1 MTAAGANS
9 DTITTTG
16 GSNSDLNLVDIV
28 DAYSEDD
35 GDISTFTV
43 VETDSPSGTT
53 VTSSGTNTATQTTTG
68 SPPEDGKLP
77 NPGPTNPTNPT
88 GSRQQIR
95 RSMRLYEKRGK
106 LVACRAATL
115 DQAMGW
121 LEELGLLHQVYWV
134 ARGEAG
140 GFANPYFVEFLR
152 HMLRTCLAKGTVE
165 LFRVS
170 AADQAIGYVYNFVY
184 RGQVYA
190 YLTGI
195 LYEDDA
201 KLKPGLVNHVLAIEA
216 HLAEGAAIYD
226 FMAGDNRYKAN
237 LGAPGPEMYYFVA
250 QRATFSLRLENAL
263 RGAKRRFEAW
273 RQR

>member
-1 MTAAGANS
+1 
-9 DTITTTG
+9 
-16 GSNSDLNLVDIV
+16 
-28 DAYSEDD
+28 
-35 GDISTFTV
+35 
-43 VETDSPSGTT
+43 
-53 VTSSGTNTATQTTTG
+53 
-68 SPPEDGKLP
+68 
-77 NPGPTNPTNPT
+77 
-88 GSRQQIR
+88 
-95 RSMRLYEKRGK
+95 MRLYEKRGK

-115 DQAMGW
+115 NQALGW